1 MNMSNHK
8 VHNYFLGGAVMMQQR
23 KYSVRGLVKFE
34 DIPQIC
40 EHVSLDFVDFHLAM
54 TKKDKKEDRQIQE
67 GFRKEHSSRY
77 MKYRELKVV
86 GSNLEH
92 MKKLYEQVKPYLFKD
107 YTHL

>member
-1 MNMSNHK
+1 M
-8 VHNYFLGGAVMMQQR
+8 LQPR
-23 KYSVRGLVKFE
+23 KYTVRGLVKFE

-40 EHVSLDFVDFHLAM
+40 EHVSLDFVDFHLSM
-54 TKKDKKEDRQIQE
+54 TKKDRKEDRQIRD

-77 MKYRELKVV
+77 MKYREFEVA
-86 GSNLEH
+86 GSDLEH

>member
-1 MNMSNHK
+1 M
-8 VHNYFLGGAVMMQQR
+8 VLRQQ
-23 KYSVRGLVKFE
+23 KYVIRGLVKFE

-77 MKYRELKVV
+77 MKYRKFEVA
-86 GSNLEH
+86 GSDLEH